1 MKVVKFLS
9 LSLIL
14 FLFTSCSFVGVDK
27 NEKISKYFTMGE
39 AIYSSTAIKKGI
51 KNTPSWSERAN
62 IRYTAKR
69 LDEVRTILGRPVVVS
84 SWFRSEKLN
93 KIVGGSSTSG
103 HRTGMSVDIILKK
116 GSAGK
121 KEYEKVK
128 TKLKSYDQLIY
139 YPNRGHLH
147 IGFKQYK
154 FQERKQVMIK
164 YN

>member
-39 AIYSSTAIKKGI
+39 AIHSSVAIKRGI
-51 KNTPSWSERAN
+51 KNTPSWSEQAN

-69 LDEVRTILGRPVVVS
+69 LDEVRKILGRPIVVS

-93 KIVGGSSTSG
+93 KAIGGSSTSG
-103 HRTGMSVDIILKK
+103 HRKGMSVDIMLKK

-128 TKLKSYDQLIY
+128 TKLKSYDQIIY
-139 YPNRGHLH
+139 YPKRGHLH